1 MFEGHGFGRGV
12 ENGRDEEF
20 RRQAVGC
27 LDGLYGFAVA
37 LTRDPAVAED
47 LVQETYL
54 RALSTRHKADPEE
67 NIRGWLFTILHNVWR
82 NERRRRRPDALEDRP
97 AIAARLAAPG
107 EGPEESLARRERD
120 GRVREAIEALPET
133 FREVVVLRCV
143 AGFSYKDVAGILG
156 CPAGT
161 VMSRLARARA
171 LLKRSLSNG
180 NGVG

>member
-1 MFEGHGFGRGV
+1 MRPWGKSL
-12 ENGRDEEF
+12 ENGKDDEF

-27 LDGLYGFAVA
+27 LEGLYGFAVA
-37 LTRDPAVAED
+37 LARDAAVAED

-54 RALSTRHKADPEE
+54 RALSARHKANPEE
-67 NIRGWLFTILHNVWR
+67 NLRGWLFTILHNVWR
-82 NERRRRRPDALEDRP
+82 NEVRRRRPEALEDRP
-97 AIAARLAAPG
+97 ALAARLASPG
-107 EGPEESLARRERD
+107 EGPEESLARQERD
-120 GRVREAIEALPET
+120 GRVREAIEGLPET
-133 FREVVVLRCV
+133 FREVVMLRCV

-180 NGVG
+180 NGEGT

>member
-1 MFEGHGFGRGV
+1 V
-12 ENGRDEEF
+12 DNGRDDEF
-20 RRQAVGC
+20 RRQAAGC
-27 LDGLYGFAVA
+27 LEGLYGFAVA
-37 LTRDPAVAED
+37 LSRDRAVAED

-54 RALSTRHKADPEE
+54 RALRARNKADPED
-67 NIRGWLFTILHNVWR
+67 NLRSWLFTILHNVWR
-82 NERRRRRPDALEDRP
+82 NEVRRRRPEALEDRP
-97 AIAARLAAPG
+97 ALASRLAAPG

-133 FREVVVLRCV
+133 FRQVVMLRCV
-143 AGFSYKDVAGILG
+143 SGFSYKDVAGILG

-180 NGVG
+180 IGEGA